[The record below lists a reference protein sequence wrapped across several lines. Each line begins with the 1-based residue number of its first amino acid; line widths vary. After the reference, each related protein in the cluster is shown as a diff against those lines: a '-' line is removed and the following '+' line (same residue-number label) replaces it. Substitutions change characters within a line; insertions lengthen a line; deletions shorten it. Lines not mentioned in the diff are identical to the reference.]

1 MTCYWILFRFF
12 DLNPA
17 AYHCLMWSVHG
28 ANTALVYFLLER
40 FTQSRFG
47 AAIGSMLF
55 ASQAVFAKI
64 YWDFGTIFELM
75 AAFFS
80 FLGLFQWTSERRG
93 WSRVL
98 LASVMLVLA
107 MKGKEMALA
116 MPLIWLSYDLVLRK
130 NMSRRMAVH
139 WILPGF
145 LALCYGLTRAGTR
158 GTLLTDPYYMDISAS
173 TLVSSFAAYFNML
186 FGTNFRWEI
195 WFIGF
200 VLLLLVFALLRNRL
214 ALFFQSYVFLA
225 FLPVIFLINHR
236 YAFYWYIPFLGIC
249 GLAAILAKLAAVQ
262 FESRNPGWLVQSGEL
277 VIFILLCWIT
287 FHVHKDANRQ
297 QRSLARDRTNE
308 YRAFVTGLRALP
320 APPLGET
327 IFFDSQPSL
336 FDAQYLREATQMA
349 LGRTDV
355 RAKLVAAFP
364 AEARYRLRFQR
375 SRLVQVP
382 R

>member
-1 MTCYWILFRFF
+1 
-12 DLNPA
+12 
-17 AYHCLMWSVHG
+17 
-28 ANTALVYFLLER
+28 
-40 FTQSRFG
+40 
-47 AAIGSMLF
+47 
-55 ASQAVFAKI
+55 
-64 YWDFGTIFELM
+64 
-75 AAFFS
+75 
-80 FLGLFQWTSERRG
+80 
-93 WSRVL
+93 
-98 LASVMLVLA
+98 
-107 MKGKEMALA
+107 
-116 MPLIWLSYDLVLRK
+116 
-130 NMSRRMAVH
+130 
-139 WILPGF
+139 
-145 LALCYGLTRAGTR
+145 
-158 GTLLTDPYYMDISAS
+158 
-173 TLVSSFAAYFNML
+173 LVSSFAAYFNML